1 MTESLTILRS
11 TSPEIATEPLSPDRT
26 LNTMTTSFRD
36 KVLRGA
42 KVPTR
47 HEKVDLIAQKLVTV
61 EHVQGNKLLPMLHVE
76 KNFIDELS
84 IPWKDALVVKLINGD
99 KLELNIMKKKL
110 ESVWNLAGKFDL
122 KEIGDGFFMVKF
134 NNEEGKANVIDGVPW
149 KIDDCYLLVRQWTS
163 DFNTEKEVF
172 KTMVWA
178 RILSLNFVY
187 YDESFLWTLA
197 SAIGHPVKVDL
208 DTLRVEYGRFARV
221 CVDIDIRYTVAGK
234 IGING
239 EWYEVEYEET
249 TIMSS

>member
-1 MTESLTILRS
+1 MPESLTIAF
-11 TSPEIATEPLSPDRT
+11 TFAI
-26 LNTMTTSFRD
+26 TMTTSFRD

-47 HEKVDLIAQKLVTV
+47 REKVDLLGQKLVTI
-61 EHVQGNKLLPMLHVE
+61 EHVLGNKLLPMLHVE

-84 IPWKDALVVKLINGD
+84 IPWKDALVVKLED
-99 KLELNIMKKKL
+99 CRPEVNIMKNKL

-149 KIDDCYLLVRQWTS
+149 KIGDCYLFVRKWTS
-163 DFNTEKEVF
+163 DFNTEKEIF
-172 KTMVWA
+172 KSMVWA

-208 DTLRVEYGRFARV
+208 DTLHVEYGRFARV
-221 CVDIDIRYTVAGK
+221 CVDIDIRYAVVFK

-239 EWYEVEYEET
+239 EWYEVQYEK
-249 TIMSS
+249 IDAYMCS

>member
-1 MTESLTILRS
+1 MPESLTIAF
-11 TSPEIATEPLSPDRT
+11 TFAI
-26 LNTMTTSFRD
+26 TMATSFRD

-47 HEKVDLIAQKLVTV
+47 REKVDLLAQKLVTIEHV
-61 EHVQGNKLLPMLHVE
+61 EHVEDDEDVEDVEGNKLLPMLHVE

-84 IPWKDALVVKLINGD
+84 IPWKDALVVKLED
-99 KLELNIMKKKL
+99 RLEVNIMKNKL

-149 KIDDCYLLVRQWTS
+149 KIGDCYLFVRKWTS
-163 DFNTEKEVF
+163 DFNTEKEIF
-172 KTMVWA
+172 KSMVWA

-221 CVDIDIRYTVAGK
+221 CVDIDIRYAVVFK

-239 EWYEVEYEET
+239 EWYEVQYEK
-249 TIMSS
+249 IDAYMCS